1 MLRPLIAF
9 TLFATSVLA
18 YAAESDEEAKRRQIL
33 EKLGLTKTEKASQ
46 DEGSDDNDQGAQ
58 GESTGEDSPED
69 DAPSGRAAENETTQ
83 PGRGKAE
90 PRKLLYVPR
99 VHAILI
105 SKCQR
110 CHREGGKAKK
120 GDLMIV
126 DEPRA
131 SFDMARRYVTPGDLE
146 KSALYTQA
154 LGNKHKGGKTLKPD
168 TVEEKL
174 LARWIQDGALF
185 GSAKASKAAS
195 PPAVVS
201 IPAAPTP
208 ASPVP
213 TAGSGSSGSSK
224 SRDAAPSEPASPAG
238 EDGAVVSEATTAPV
252 VDNTFRTAV
261 YPALQRGC
269 VDCHGGEP
277 GDDGFVVS
285 EDIDAT
291 FQSTVAYVA
300 LGSPDESAL
309 INQPTGSDD
318 HEVVWG
324 ADAPDLIV
332 VRAWIHSLE
341 EAAPPAVAA
350 QATPEPTGPERK
362 ANGPRARPPRE
373 PLGDGT
379 LTGRYKQ
386 YGIHLPY
393 GFRINGRFDLN
404 YERRNFTGNPF
415 TQDADATLRSFH
427 NFLFMTRD
435 PGTEGVPFGISIEVT
450 QLQFWEAYFLYEP
463 EAIDLRL
470 LLRIGRILVP
480 FGAEPLF
487 HNSYGGL
494 AAFDQQLLPVFWAQE
509 GIGANLQYRFG
520 PLTVANDFYVI
531 RGFQL
536 NDPEGRL
543 DLQGGFSPRDDVE
556 LGVGDRVGVSIGPL
570 SAWYS
575 IYFNG
580 LEAGR
585 RLVMQAVDAMI
596 FRPDLPVLEYFSFAA
611 GFMRAD
617 VSGGGP
623 GIDYYDFG
631 DYWELHAYPLRG
643 VDLRYRQGIRTLNNQ
658 KDFIFDERR
667 ISSDDGSTH
676 SIGATFRYR
685 GLSLAAHHFW
695 NLEEADEVEDDI
707 LRFTVAYD
715 F

>member
-1 MLRPLIAF
+1 MLRIF
-9 TLFATSVLA
+9 MVSVLFATSAVA
-18 YAAESDEEAKRRQIL
+18 HAAQSDEEAKRRQIL
-33 EKLGLTKTEKASQ
+33 EKLGLTKTEKPSQ
-46 DEGSDDNDQGAQ
+46 DESK
-58 GESTGEDSPED
+58 ED
-69 DAPSGRAAENETTQ
+69 DSDENPGDNAPSGQAADNDAADKAATQ
-83 PGRGKAE
+83 PGNKNSE
-90 PRKLLYVPR
+90 PSKLLYVPR
-99 VHAILI
+99 VHAMLVA
-105 SKCQR
+105 KCQR

-120 GDLMIV
+120 GELKIV

-131 SFDMARRYVTPGDLE
+131 SFDAARRYVTPGDLE

-154 LGNKHKGGKTLKPD
+154 LGKKHKGGKTLKPD
-168 TVEEKL
+168 TAEEKL
-174 LARWIQDGALF
+174 LARWIQEGALF
-185 GSAKASKAAS
+185 GRVNRSQSTS
-195 PPAVVS
+195 PPAVVA
-201 IPAAPTP
+201 IPAAPAA
-208 ASPVP
+208 ASE
-213 TAGSGSSGSSK
+213 SGSAGSSK
-224 SRDAAPSEPASPAG
+224 SEKVTSSEAASPAG
-238 EDGAVVSEATTAPV
+238 ESDVVSSEAVAALV
-252 VDNTFRTAV
+252 VDDTFRTAV

-269 VDCHGGEP
+269 TDCHGGDP
-277 GDDGFVVS
+277 GDEGFVVS

-291 FQSTVAYVA
+291 FQTTLTYVA
-300 LGSPDESAL
+300 LGSSEQSGL
-309 INQPTGSDD
+309 VVYPTGGEE
-318 HEVVWG
+318 HEVVW
-324 ADAPDLIV
+324 ATDDPDLAV
-332 VRAWIHSLE
+332 VRAWIDSLE
-341 EAAPPAVAA
+341 EATPAIAA
-350 QATPEPTGPERK
+350 QATPESSEPAEKTAP
-362 ANGPRARPPRE
+362 PRARPPRQ

-379 LTGRYKQ
+379 LTGRYKD

-427 NFLFMTRD
+427 NFLFVTRD

-463 EAIDLRL
+463 DAIDLRL

-509 GIGANLQYRFG
+509 GIGSNLQYRFG

-543 DLQGGFSPRDDVE
+543 DLRGGFSPRDDVE

-585 RLVMQAVDAMI
+585 RLVMQAVDAVI

-631 DYWELHAYPLRG
+631 DYWELHAYPIRG
-643 VDLRYRQGIRTLNNQ
+643 IDLRYRQGIRTFDNQ

-667 ISSDDGSTH
+667 ASSDDASTH